1 MAFFLS
7 GVLLLSFVFFRE
19 NKEVPGTVFASTTQ
33 QKINETQK
41 EKDALKD
48 KLDGKQDEIDALEQ
62 QMKEQLEN
70 APGKSENPS
79 GTGRLC
85 QGDENIFKKSLR
97 KIDLKNRKHRFYG
110 KAVL

>member
-1 MAFFLS
+1 MGLTDEEI
-7 GVLLLSFVFFRE
+7 LQKL
-19 NKEVPGTVFASTTQ
+19 FAEES
-33 QKINETQK
+33 ISDET
-41 EKDALKD
+41 DTA
-48 KLDGKQDEIDALEQ
+48 QDEIDALEQ